1 MKSLKNS
8 NNINFN
14 SLNNNFKATEKKS
27 TFNISNKSY
36 KERKKYIL
44 NKNIPSSLNVRSEML
59 AKNITLSNR
68 QNHSL
73 NKEKNNSLIKNKINN
88 SISILNKFKKIYP
101 YQKSDKSPKNV
112 NLSNSNLT

>member
-27 TFNISNKSY
+27 
-36 KERKKYIL
+36 
-44 NKNIPSSLNVRSEML
+44 KNIPSSLNVRSEMY